1 MQPEGAVG
9 LAIGER
15 KITEQVL
22 GRQVRVGDCS
32 KQVIVDG
39 IEQCQPADG
48 LEPAG
53 IDLVEHLLPQVLG
66 GGLTAGDGDQL
77 GEGRPADR
85 GQQLRG
91 HTAFH
96 GEPAQLVVVEG
107 QIGLAQLDHLVAQPE
122 TGHR

>member
-9 LAIGER
+9 PAIGER
-15 KITEQVL
+15 QVTEQVL
-22 GRQVRVGDCS
+22 GRQVRVGDRS
-32 KQVIVDG
+32 KQVVVDG
-39 IEQCQPADG
+39 VEQGQPADG
-48 LEPAG
+48 LEPVG

-77 GEGRPADR
+77 GERRPADR
-85 GQQLRG
+85 GQQVRG
-91 HTAFH
+91 HAAFY

-107 QIGLAQLDHLVAQPE
+107 QLGLAQLDHLVAQPE